1 MIFRSE
7 LSLLTVRL
15 SAHGAGVPEARDG
28 ALPVHAGRGR
38 AGDPKG
44 AGVR

>member
-1 MIFRSE
+1 MV
-7 LSLLTVRL
+7 SLMAVRL

-28 ALPVHAGRGR
+28 AVPVHAGRGR
-38 AGDPKG
+38 AGGQEG